1 MEKKIE
7 TIELRA
13 RDINNKFGNPR
24 KISAKKVKELKESLD
39 TFGDFGCFVVDE
51 NNSVISGNQRLSI
64 IQQED
69 PDRILTCK
77 RLIGYSTAEKKA
89 INIKANT
96 HAGEWDVELLADW
109 TSDLQVDLGLNDEVK
124 KQEMEERSIKEMEL
138 IHYEKYDYVL
148 IACRSEIDYNDLT
161 RKLGIAGKV
170 VKIANRK
177 IKARA
182 IWYDQI
188 KCNLVENG
196 EKKDA

>member
-96 HAGEWDVELLADW
+96 HAGE
-109 TSDLQVDLGLNDEVK
+109 
-124 KQEMEERSIKEMEL
+124 
-138 IHYEKYDYVL
+138 
-148 IACRSEIDYNDLT
+148 
-161 RKLGIAGKV
+161 
-170 VKIANRK
+170 
-177 IKARA
+177 
-182 IWYDQI
+182 
-188 KCNLVENG
+188 
-196 EKKDA
+196 